1 MRRFPG
7 DEGTRAHRSMLA
19 YTLLL
24 VLVGMGRLLELGISR
39 RRQREMARRGVAKVS
54 EPHFPAMVLLHAGV
68 LLGAGLE
75 AWLLARPLRR
85 AFAIPIALVLLG
97 ANGLRW
103 WVIHTLGQHWN
114 VQVMNSTR
122 LGVVTDGPYSWI
134 RHPNYVAVVLELAAL
149 PLLHGAWLTALL
161 GTLAHLCVLRRRI
174 AVEESVLLA
183 DPTYRR
189 LMGSRPRFIPK
200 VAGRCLT
207 Y

>member
-1 MRRFPG
+1 MRKQIG
-7 DEGTRAHRSMLA
+7 SRSNALG

-24 VLVGMGRLLELGISR
+24 IAVGVGRLVELRVSR
-39 RRQREMARRGVAKVS
+39 RRQREIIARGIAKVS

-75 AWLLARPLRR
+75 VWMFRRSLRR
-85 AFAIPIALVLLG
+85 TLAMPIALVFLG
-97 ANGLRW
+97 ANALRW
-103 WVIHTLGQHWN
+103 WVIGTLGQHWN

-122 LGVVTDGPYSWI
+122 LGVVSDGPYRWI

-149 PLLHGAWLTALL
+149 PLLHDAWLTALI
-161 GTLAHLCVLRRRI
+161 GGLAHLCILRRRI

-189 LMGSRPRFIPK
+189 LMGSKPRFIPR
-200 VAGRCLT
+200 VAGR
-207 Y
+207 